1 MLPYSTMARR
11 RSEARCQNARTL
23 VMRSPSSKRNRSTP
37 LNDTA
42 PSDPGPPEVV
52 GRPAVAAAAGEGGG
66 LSVPRTTVSAG
77 RVEGRSVRRRWTAA
91 PPTSRRDDGPEHRSV
106 LGEPSRQQLAQL
118 GRALQRRA
126 ERSEIALVDD
136 QRHALEAAAVVV
148 GAEANLVGALGL
160 AVRELQQLDG
170 GPVVRRLDL
179 RFLFDDTVAS
189 WREKVFIVRSDAIS
203 GGLQSN
209 E

>member
-1 MLPYSTMARR
+1 
-11 RSEARCQNARTL
+11 
-23 VMRSPSSKRNRSTP
+23 
-37 LNDTA
+37 
-42 PSDPGPPEVV
+42 
-52 GRPAVAAAAGEGGG
+52 
-66 LSVPRTTVSAG
+66 
-77 RVEGRSVRRRWTAA
+77 
-91 PPTSRRDDGPEHRSV
+91 
-106 LGEPSRQQLAQL
+106 
-118 GRALQRRA
+118 
-126 ERSEIALVDD
+126 
-136 QRHALEAAAVVV
+136 VVV